1 MVLQLIPEHIQPF
14 LPCLEKTLLT
24 QGISL
29 WWVVCIVPYARPKCL
44 LWIYFSW
51 PLQFDLVM
59 EPPPAWA
66 NSRHSYDTATGC
78 PVKWPLRN
86 MCRNS
91 ILMKHHYPTL
101 GCASDW
107 MKKMKHYTDNY
118 SDSSSVWNFCAHS
131 PDVIPVVVLWDVG
144 CFLAARTSPYMFD
157 YPILIC
163 PTTLVSG
170 YFKTMVNNNQ
180 YIGIPDLTI
189 RI

>member
-1 MVLQLIPEHIQPF
+1 MPDQNV
-14 LPCLEKTLLT
+14 
-24 QGISL
+24 
-29 WWVVCIVPYARPKCL
+29 L

-107 MKKMKHYTDNY
+107 MKKMKLYTDKD

-131 PDVIPVVVLWDVG
+131 PDVIPVVALWDVG

-163 PTTLVSG
+163 PTTLMAV

-180 YIGIPDLTI
+180 FIGIPDLTI